1 MSADRGPGAA
11 TSALM
16 HPGSSPPGPLYVYG
30 ITASGVAVPSGLHGT
45 GNPAGPVALLSH
57 GAIAA
62 IISRVRADEPL
73 GTPADARAH
82 ANVLAVMA
90 QAVPVLPMRFG
101 AVMPD
106 GDAIVAELLGPH
118 HDTFAASLARLD
130 GHQQFTIKGKY
141 IGDVALREVLA
152 AEPEAMRLRE
162 LLRGC
167 DINVYR
173 QESIRL
179 GELVVRALER
189 KQMAD
194 LQTLLDAV
202 TPYAAA
208 IAPRTPSAGDDAVD
222 AAFLVRRP
230 QRFGFEQAAEELA
243 RCWRNRIRLRLLG
256 PLAPYD
262 FAEAVPGG
270 G

>member
-1 MSADRGPGAA
+1 MQAGGSA
-11 TSALM
+11 
-16 HPGSSPPGPLYVYG
+16 PGPCYIYG
-30 ITASGVAVPSGLHGT
+30 ITTSGAAVPPGLRGAGH
-45 GNPAGPVALLSH
+45 PAGPVTLVGHGVVAAL
-57 GAIAA
+57 
-62 IISRVRADEPL
+62 ISRVRADQPP
-73 GTPADARAH
+73 GTAADVRAH

-106 GDAIVAELLGPH
+106 GDAIVAGLLGPH

-141 IGDVALREVLA
+141 IGDIALREVLA

-162 LLRGC
+162 LLQGR
-167 DINVYR
+167 DPEVYR
-173 QESIRL
+173 QEGIRL

-189 KQMAD
+189 KRMAD
-194 LQTLLDAV
+194 LQTLVDAV
-202 TPYAAA
+202 APYAAA
-208 IAPRTPSAGDDAVD
+208 VAPRAPSGADGAVD

-230 QRFGFEQAAEELA
+230 HRSGFEQAAEELA
-243 RCWRNRIRLRLLG
+243 RCWRKRIRLRLLG

-262 FAEAVPGG
+262 FAEPIQGG
-270 G
+270 DEPWVC

>member
-1 MSADRGPGAA
+1 MES
-11 TSALM
+11 
-16 HPGSSPPGPLYVYG
+16 GSSRPGPLYVYG
-30 ITASGVAVPSGLHGT
+30 ITTCGVAVPPGLHGA
-45 GNPAGPVALLSH
+45 GHPAGPVALVCH

-62 IISRVRADEPL
+62 IISRVRGDQPL

-130 GHQQFTIKGKY
+130 EHQQFTIKGRY

-152 AEPEAMRLRE
+152 AEPEVMRLRE

-173 QESIRL
+173 QEGIRL

-189 KQMAD
+189 KRMAD
-194 LQTLLDAV
+194 LQTLVDAV

-208 IAPRTPSAGDDAVD
+208 IVPRTPSATDGAVD

-230 QRFGFEQAAEELA
+230 QRPGFEQAAEELA

-262 FAEAVPGG
+262 FAGVLPGG